1 MKNIQIFYNCA
12 FCRAGILYCL
22 EPDHIRRGRQGM
34 PTHFLSQDGNTS
46 KQFCGTIPPT
56 GKTLCCPISQ
66 LFVLMEAD
74 MWFALP
80 FHPGMFSLLSP
91 RHPALPH
98 PASFLPEMSEVRTL
112 SFGTWEF
119 GGIFWHYRAASVLY
133 HAISCYT
140 ITVTV

>member
-12 FCRAGILYCL
+12 FCRAGILVCL
-22 EPDHIRRGRQGM
+22 KPDHVRRGRQVL
-34 PTHFLSQDGNTS
+34 PTHFLSWDGNIP

-56 GKTLCCPISQ
+56 DKTLCCPVSQ
-66 LFVLMEAD
+66 FFLFWRKLDVVC
-74 MWFALP
+74 FTFP
-80 FHPGMFSLLSP
+80 P
-91 RHPALPH
+91 RHVLPLVSSAPYLPH

-112 SFGTWEF
+112 RFGTWEF

-140 ITVTV
+140 ITVTI